1 MPFNGNRSTLE
12 KTVARRKQGIN
23 PFYVLLVIVGTA
35 FVVTAFAHGLMA
47 FNLVNP
53 TSAPSDSSVIQDPNH
68 PLWQMLRRHG
78 NQLLLWEVALLAV
91 LTVSAMATDTYWRGR
106 PARRTVGSDE
116 TKTVDTPE
124 RSTPV

>member
-1 MPFNGNRSTLE
+1 MSFNENRSTLE
-12 KTVARRKQGIN
+12 KTVARHKQGIN

-35 FVVTAFAHGLMA
+35 FVVTAFAYGLMA
-47 FNLVNP
+47 FNTVHP
-53 TSAPSDSSVIQDPNH
+53 TSVPSDSSVIPNPNH

-78 NQLLLWEVALLAV
+78 NQLLLWEVALLSVFTLA
-91 LTVSAMATDTYWRGR
+91 AMVTDTYWSGR

-124 RSTPV
+124 RSTPE